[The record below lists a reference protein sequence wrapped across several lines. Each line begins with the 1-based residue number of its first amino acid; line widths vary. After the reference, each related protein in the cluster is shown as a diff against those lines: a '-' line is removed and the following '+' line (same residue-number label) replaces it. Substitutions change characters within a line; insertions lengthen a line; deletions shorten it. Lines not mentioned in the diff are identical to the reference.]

1 MARLWLQVLLCA
13 ASLAT
18 ANAFC
23 LRAGLVSGH
32 AAQRVGAP
40 VSRSRGVPASAR
52 ARTAPQRARVRM
64 AGSDVDKVGVSD
76 KEAEERSEALADV
89 MGEEPEEG
97 GGAADAGVDE
107 DDEAADDA
115 GVGSFRQRRAAKK
128 KAAARGGQVSSELRF
143 KLLEE
148 QASPFR
154 RFRQFFYLAAAG
166 SASIGTFIAGTRVIA
181 GMQGISGVQ
190 PLEETIPNTAIN
202 AGVVV
207 ASAALWYF
215 DEKRGQ
221 EALSELKG
229 KSSSRCAR
237 HCKAI

>member
-1 MARLWLQVLLCA
+1 MSCMPRLWLLAVLCA
-13 ASLAT
+13 ASQCPA
-18 ANAFC
+18 AAFQ
-23 LRAGLVSGH
+23 RVSLVSGH
-32 AAQRVGAP
+32 AALRVGGP
-40 VSRSRGVPASAR
+40 IQSPWGVPAFAL
-52 ARTAPQRARVRM
+52 ARTARRRATLQM
-64 AGSDVDKVGVSD
+64 ASSDVDEVGASD

-89 MGEEPEEG
+89 MGEEPEEAG
-97 GGAADAGVDE
+97 GAAADAGVDE
-107 DDEAADDA
+107 DDEADA
-115 GVGSFRQRRAAKK
+115 AAGSFRQRRAAKK
-128 KAAARGGQVSSELRF
+128 KAAARAGQVSSELRF

-166 SASIGTFIAGTRVIA
+166 SASIGTFIAGTRVLA
-181 GMQGISGVQ
+181 GMQGIPGVQ

-229 KSSSRCAR
+229 KSSSRCV
-237 HCKAI
+237 